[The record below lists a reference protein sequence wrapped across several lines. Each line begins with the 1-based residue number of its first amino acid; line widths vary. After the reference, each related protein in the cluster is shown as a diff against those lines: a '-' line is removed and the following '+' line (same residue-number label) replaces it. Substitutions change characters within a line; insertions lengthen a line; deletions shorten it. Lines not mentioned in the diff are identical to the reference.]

1 MAYIKTDWKARI
13 GSLLNRFFKEQE
25 TDRSVVL
32 HNQPLGITQ
41 AGTPVSI
48 QNLNKIEQGIY
59 DAHELVEIVTQK
71 VLNIIS
77 KIPNHASANN
87 QLADKNFV
95 NSSISNMAANYVTP
109 DAAGEQQW
117 TNLETLR
124 AGPWFHGGTPYSP
137 TQNDYAIFINDDNSV
152 WRATFDGNL
161 WSPTY
166 KVNDTPFTAAQLAAL
181 NSQITASLVLKLLNP
196 DSEPT
201 AGSDNLIT
209 SGAVARAIKIGGRL
223 WISGNAG
230 DLNTKLSLRAAFPD
244 IQEGDIILNGYKES
258 KLIADKT
265 ASPGEFIKLMSFGIR
280 NRHILLRSIYNNN
293 LEYLDTA
300 IPIMNANP
308 NYYLFPGDVVYSVL
322 PNSNQVFLIEN
333 TCVAGSGV
341 WSPEGVPTINAA
353 GFVRLL
359 VDGDRTFRVV
369 NQTSDLN
376 TTTQIKALFPNIKVD
391 DVILTDVNVSIAGAR
406 RSSGTIIKITALPEN
421 GNVSADVIVEE
432 NFVSNYISGSL
443 EASIGFA
450 SDVFTIE
457 SGEYTTINLF
467 PNSSSR
473 EQSVWVLSVRGIIYL
488 LNCSSVAS
496 IMVSASLV
504 MGSATDIAISDRT
517 NISFRITNN
526 LANTITVRLGRII

>member
-32 HNQPLGITQ
+32 HNQPLGVTQ

-48 QNLNKIEQGIY
+48 QNLNKIEQGIF

-181 NSQITASLVLKLLNP
+181 NSQITASLVLKILNP
-196 DSEPT
+196 DTVPT
-201 AGSDNLIT
+201 KDSDNLIT
-209 SGAVARAIKIGGRL
+209 SGAVFSWFGAGSEIFDGVMRKTNEMISDFQITGPTTTYENFNVTLGKLYRVTAMRDNGQFYGIWLIPCSTNNIQDNNLRLQIRGSNTNPSYGEGVYVERMPGSILRVSGGAPGPSS
-223 WISGNAG
+223 IFVYV
-230 DLNTKLSLRAAFPD
+230 TVEELS
-244 IQEGDIILNGYKES
+244 IN
-258 KLIADKT
+258 LIA
-265 ASPGEFIKLMSFGIR
+265 
-280 NRHILLRSIYNNN
+280 
-293 LEYLDTA
+293 
-300 IPIMNANP
+300 
-308 NYYLFPGDVVYSVL
+308 
-322 PNSNQVFLIEN
+322 
-333 TCVAGSGV
+333 
-341 WSPEGVPTINAA
+341 
-353 GFVRLL
+353 
-359 VDGDRTFRVV
+359 
-369 NQTSDLN
+369 
-376 TTTQIKALFPNIKVD
+376 
-391 DVILTDVNVSIAGAR
+391 
-406 RSSGTIIKITALPEN
+406 
-421 GNVSADVIVEE
+421 
-432 NFVSNYISGSL
+432 
-443 EASIGFA
+443 
-450 SDVFTIE
+450 
-457 SGEYTTINLF
+457 
-467 PNSSSR
+467 
-473 EQSVWVLSVRGIIYL
+473 
-488 LNCSSVAS
+488 
-496 IMVSASLV
+496 
-504 MGSATDIAISDRT
+504 
-517 NISFRITNN
+517 
-526 LANTITVRLGRII
+526 